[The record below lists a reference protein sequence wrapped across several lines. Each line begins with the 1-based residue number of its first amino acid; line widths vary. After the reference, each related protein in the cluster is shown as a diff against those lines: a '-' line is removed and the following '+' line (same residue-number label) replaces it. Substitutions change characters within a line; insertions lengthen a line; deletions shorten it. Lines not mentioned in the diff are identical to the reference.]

1 MKLSIGQKLSAG
13 SGIFIVAM
21 TAMVAGAYVSLDH
34 LKKLQDEGMDLVK
47 IASAAQTLSGKGSA
61 LYEIIADGEINH
73 QLAQTRSDWTKEK
86 AATEALFAG
95 LSTQVTTPQAQAQLE
110 QAKAGYDKYV
120 GLFEN
125 QMLPA
130 LDASEEM
137 TPAIRTLDGDVDAA
151 RESMDAP
158 LTALATD
165 SQAAARA
172 ADDRFDALSHTILIM
187 GTTVGLLALLLGSGI
202 NLFVVR
208 HVSRPLKALAHL
220 LHRLIGGEEIASV
233 PDQSRHDEVG
243 EVARAVSAFQQ
254 SRVELH
260 RLEAEQAAARIKLEA
275 DALRAREVM
284 ATAEAF
290 ERKIKV
296 VADRV
301 AETAR
306 TMNSAART
314 LDGAARDADN
324 RSASMAGATSQ
335 SSANLQ
341 TVASATEELS
351 ASISEIG
358 RQVEETTLMTQAAE
372 QEAHRTTGTVDRL
385 SDAATRI
392 GDVVAL
398 IQDIAAQTNLLA
410 LNATIEAA
418 RAGAA
423 GAGFAVVAGEV
434 KTLSAQTTRA
444 TDDIRSHIQTMQE
457 VTGETVAAI
466 RGIGDTIGRINTV
479 ATSIAAGVTQQSA
492 ATAEIA
498 GNVTQVAHGA
508 AVINS
513 DLGQVVQASQAT
525 LDTSATVLD
534 SATALNDQV
543 SALSDEVD
551 SFLRVIRAA

>member
-1 MKLSIGQKLSAG
+1 MKLSIGQKLSVG

-34 LKKLQDEGMDLVK
+34 LKKLQDEGMNLVK

-314 LDGAARDADN
+314 LDGAARCVDA
-324 RSASMAGATSQ
+324 
-335 SSANLQ
+335 
-341 TVASATEELS
+341 
-351 ASISEIG
+351 I
-358 RQVEETTLMTQAAE
+358 
-372 QEAHRTTGTVDRL
+372 
-385 SDAATRI
+385 
-392 GDVVAL
+392 
-398 IQDIAAQTNLLA
+398 A
-410 LNATIEAA
+410 LNHAERLVEVRCLRCWYATADCLTPTVRCVGDGTPERFAPYLGA
-418 RAGAA
+418 RRAGPMI
-423 GAGFAVVAGEV
+423 G
-434 KTLSAQTTRA
+434 
-444 TDDIRSHIQTMQE
+444 TDDLI
-457 VTGETVAAI
+457 
-466 RGIGDTIGRINTV
+466 DTRREIIEECDRGRITDV
-479 ATSIAAGVTQQSA
+479 ARVD
-492 ATAEIA
+492 
-498 GNVTQVAHGA
+498 
-508 AVINS
+508 AV
-513 DLGQVVQASQAT
+513 
-525 LDTSATVLD
+525 
-534 SATALNDQV
+534 
-543 SALSDEVD
+543 
-551 SFLRVIRAA
+551 